1 MNINLNEC
9 RLIFAGTPEFSL
21 PSLEALLELDIS
33 PVAVITQPDRRAGR
47 GKQLTK
53 SPVKIF
59 AEERK
64 LKVWQPLSLSDSQ
77 FIKNIKSIKPDVI
90 VVAAYGSI
98 FPEMILNLPKFGCL
112 NVHAS
117 LLPRWRG
124 ASPIQSAILH
134 GDNETGVSLMKMEI
148 GLDTGPIFT
157 QHKIDIEPTETAD
170 ELNMRL
176 AELGGLALKSDF
188 EFILNGHIPSN
199 DQDQHEIILTKKV
212 NKADAKINWNQPADY
227 ISRHIRA
234 YNSSPG
240 AYFNLEDEMIK
251 CWLAEPTNKESG
263 ESGKIIYA
271 GESGIE
277 VACPQGTL
285 IIKILQ
291 RPGRNKVTA
300 AEFCRQINLK
310 NLQLT

>member
-21 PSLEALLELDIS
+21 PSLKALLDLDIS
-33 PVAVITQPDRRAGR
+33 PIAVITQPDRRAGR
-47 GKQLTK
+47 GKQLTQ

-59 AEERK
+59 AEEHNV
-64 LKVWQPLSLSDSQ
+64 KVWQPLSLSDPQ
-77 FIKNIKSIKPDVI
+77 FIKNIKSIKPDII
-90 VVAAYGSI
+90 VVAAYGAI
-98 FPEMILNLPKFGCL
+98 FPEIILNLPIFGCL

-134 GDNETGVSLMKMEI
+134 GDNETGVSLMKMDI

-157 QHKIDIEPTETAD
+157 QHHIAIGENETAD
-170 ELNMRL
+170 VLNMRL
-176 AELGGLALKSDF
+176 ADLGGKALKSDLQ
-188 EFILNGHIPSN
+188 FILSGLIQSN
-199 DQDQHEIILTKKV
+199 DQDKDGMILTKKI
-212 NKADAKINWNQPADY
+212 KKSDAKINWDQPSDY
-227 ISRHIRA
+227 IVRHIRA

-240 AYFNLEDEMIK
+240 AYFNLENEMIK
-251 CWLAEPTNKESG
+251 CWSADYTRKESSEVGKVIEVG
-263 ESGKIIYA
+263 EA
-271 GESGIE
+271 GIE
-277 VACPQGTL
+277 VSCGQGTL
-285 IIKILQ
+285 IIKKLQ

-310 NLQLT
+310 NLQLR